1 MFNLDNDEIKGVL
14 VMFVALYF
22 LNKVACTRK
31 SVETFSGDMN
41 LQACV
46 GIMSFYNINII
57 FVESL
62 RVDQVYIIYFI
73 CNSFNILTDT
83 LYQVVS
89 ETNYTLH
96 LLLHCTYQYLVMN
109 QVIKINNIILQ
120 CLTSGGN
127 ARVIRSC

>member
-14 VMFVALYF
+14 VMFVASYF

-31 SVETFSGDMN
+31 SVETCSGVMN

-62 RVDQVYIIYFI
+62 RVDQVY
-73 CNSFNILTDT
+73 
-83 LYQVVS
+83 
-89 ETNYTLH
+89 H
-96 LLLHCTYQYLVMN
+96 LFYL
-109 QVIKINNIILQ
+109 
-120 CLTSGGN
+120 
-127 ARVIRSC
+127 